1 MLPKDIDPES
11 RCRLP
16 IVKRDALDDTGKR
29 LYDMATDPKGKT
41 IRGLK
46 GPGGL
51 KLHSPKIAELL
62 RPVNDYLRFETA
74 FTARQREVAIL
85 ITARC
90 CDSQFEW
97 AAHEKEALKEGT
109 PKETVEA
116 IKHRR
121 PTTGLD
127 EQDRVIIDLGRE
139 TFVDRRV
146 SSETYAQALKMFGA
160 KNLLD
165 LVSLMGNYA
174 ATAAMLCAFDMQ
186 LDEGVEPL
194 LPK

>member
-1 MLPKDIDPES
+1 MLPKDIDSES

-16 IVKRDALDDTGKR
+16 IVKREELNDIGKR
-29 LYDMATDPKGKT
+29 LYDLASDPKGKT

-51 KLHSPKIAELL
+51 KLHSPKLADIQ
-62 RPVNDYLRFETA
+62 RPLNDYLRFETE
-74 FTARQREVAIL
+74 FSPRNREVAIL
-85 ITARC
+85 ITARS

-97 AAHEKEALKEGT
+97 AAHEGVALKEGA
-109 PKETVEA
+109 PKATVEA
-116 IKHRR
+116 IKHRL
-121 PTTGLD
+121 PTSGLE
-127 EQDRVIIDLGRE
+127 EQDAAIIELGRE
-139 TFVDRRV
+139 MFVARKV
-146 SSETYAQALKMFGA
+146 SSETYARVLKIFGT

-174 ATAAMLCAFDMQ
+174 ATAALLCAFDMQ
-186 LDEGVEPL
+186 LDEGVEPM

>member
-16 IVKRDALDDTGKR
+16 IVKREELNDIGKR
-29 LYDMATDPKGKT
+29 LYDLAADPKGKT

-51 KLHSPKIAELL
+51 KLHSPKLADIQ
-62 RPVNDYLRFETA
+62 RPLNDYLRFETE
-74 FTARQREVAIL
+74 FSPRNREVAIL
-85 ITARC
+85 ITARS

-97 AAHEKEALKEGT
+97 AAHEGVALKEGA
-109 PKETVEA
+109 PKATVEA
-116 IKHRR
+116 IKHRL
-121 PTTGLD
+121 PTSGLE
-127 EQDRVIIDLGRE
+127 EQDAAIIELGRE
-139 TFVDRRV
+139 MFVARKV
-146 SSETYAQALKMFGA
+146 SSETYARVLKIFGT

-174 ATAAMLCAFDMQ
+174 ATAALLCAFDMQ
-186 LDEGVEPL
+186 LDEGVEPM

>member
-1 MLPKDIDPES
+1 MLPKDIDSES

-16 IVKRDALDDTGKR
+16 IVKREELNDIGKR
-29 LYDMATDPKGKT
+29 LYDLASDPKGKT

-51 KLHSPKIAELL
+51 KLHSPKLADIQ
-62 RPVNDYLRFETA
+62 RPLNDYLRFETE
-74 FTARQREVAIL
+74 FSPRNREVAIL
-85 ITARC
+85 ITARS

-97 AAHEKEALKEGT
+97 AAHEGVALKEGA
-109 PKETVEA
+109 PKATVEA
-116 IKHRR
+116 IKHRL

-127 EQDRVIIDLGRE
+127 EQDAAIIELGRE
-139 TFVDRRV
+139 MFVARKV
-146 SSETYAQALKMFGA
+146 SSETYARALKLFGT

-174 ATAAMLCAFDMQ
+174 ATAALLCAFDMQ
-186 LDEGVEPL
+186 LDEGVQPM

>member
-16 IVKRDALDDTGKR
+16 IVKRDQLDDTGKR
-29 LYDMATDPKGKT
+29 LYDLAVDPNGKT

-51 KLHSPKIAELL
+51 KLHSPKLAELM

-74 FTARQREVAIL
+74 FSARIREVAIL
-85 ITARC
+85 ITARS

-97 AAHEKEALKEGT
+97 AAHEAVALKEGT

-127 EQDRVIIDLGRE
+127 DTDATIIQLGRE
-139 TFVDRRV
+139 MFLDRKV
-146 SSETYAQALKMFGA
+146 TSETYAKALKIFGP

-174 ATAAMLCAFDMQ
+174 MTAAMLCAFDMQ
-186 LDEGVEPL
+186 LDEGVEPM

>member
-1 MLPKDIDPES
+1 MLPKDIDAES

-16 IVKRDALDDTGKR
+16 IVKREELNDIGKR
-29 LYDMATDPKGKT
+29 LYDLASDPKGKT

-51 KLHSPKIAELL
+51 KLHSPKLADIQ
-62 RPVNDYLRFETA
+62 RPLNDYLRFETE
-74 FTARQREVAIL
+74 FSPRNREVAIL
-85 ITARC
+85 ITARS

-97 AAHEKEALKEGT
+97 AAHEGVALKEGA
-109 PKETVEA
+109 PKATVEA
-116 IKHRR
+116 IKHRL
-121 PTTGLD
+121 PTSGLE
-127 EQDRVIIDLGRE
+127 EQDAAIIELGRE
-139 TFVDRRV
+139 MFVARKV
-146 SSETYAQALKMFGA
+146 SSETYARVLKIFGT

-174 ATAAMLCAFDMQ
+174 ATAALLCAFDMQ
-186 LDEGVEPL
+186 LDEGVEPM

>member
-1 MLPKDIDPES
+1 MLPKDIDSES

-16 IVKRDALDDTGKR
+16 IVKREELNDIGKR
-29 LYDMATDPKGKT
+29 LYDLASDPKGKT

-51 KLHSPKIAELL
+51 KLHSPKLADIQ
-62 RPVNDYLRFETA
+62 RPLNDYLRFETE
-74 FTARQREVAIL
+74 FTPRNREVAIL
-85 ITARC
+85 ITARS

-97 AAHEKEALKEGT
+97 AAHEGVALKEGA
-109 PKETVEA
+109 PKATVEA
-116 IKHRR
+116 IKHRL
-121 PTTGLD
+121 PTSGLE
-127 EQDRVIIDLGRE
+127 EQDAAIIELGRE
-139 TFVDRRV
+139 MFVARKV
-146 SSETYAQALKMFGA
+146 SSETYARVLKIFGT

-174 ATAAMLCAFDMQ
+174 ATAALLCAFDMQ
-186 LDEGVEPL
+186 LDEGVEPM

>member
-1 MLPKDIDPES
+1 MLPKDIDAES

-16 IVKRDALDDTGKR
+16 IVKREELNDIGKR
-29 LYDMATDPKGKT
+29 LYDLASDPKGKT

-51 KLHSPKIAELL
+51 KLHSPKLADIQ
-62 RPVNDYLRFETA
+62 RPLNDYLRFETE
-74 FTARQREVAIL
+74 FTPRNREVAIL
-85 ITARC
+85 ITARS

-97 AAHEKEALKEGT
+97 AAHEGVALKEGA
-109 PKETVEA
+109 PKATVEA
-116 IKHRR
+116 IKHRL
-121 PTTGLD
+121 PTSGLE
-127 EQDRVIIDLGRE
+127 EQDAAIIELGRE
-139 TFVDRRV
+139 MFVARKV
-146 SSETYAQALKMFGA
+146 SSETYARVLKIFGT

-174 ATAAMLCAFDMQ
+174 ATAALLCAFDMQ
-186 LDEGVEPL
+186 LDEGVEPM